1 MSAECHRGWS
11 AAPFLVGQHDPSRFN
26 NGLSLKFTAVDRVVQ
41 RPADRTASRQRDERQ
56 MNKSSIVIFAAAL
69 GVAVPAEAG
78 FINLNAPDDPGPAF
92 TSLPGGMVQVSGTTS
107 GTIAGYQYTGQP
119 ACCALE
125 NASASFDTN
134 FTGSGMGGFSFAG
147 KIFASDMSGTLI
159 ASDQMTASI
168 NWTTAGAS
176 TTSASL
182 SGIGTVLTSSGD
194 NAFEGD
200 FPVGGIFD
208 ISAGYLTGCGR
219 FPITCGP
226 NPQVGGS
233 VMLIGGSLTPIP
245 APAPVLGKGWLA
257 ALLTLALITVSKIIV
272 MPRK

>member
-1 MSAECHRGWS
+1 
-11 AAPFLVGQHDPSRFN
+11 
-26 NGLSLKFTAVDRVVQ
+26 
-41 RPADRTASRQRDERQ
+41 
-56 MNKSSIVIFAAAL
+56 MNKSSIGIVAAAL

-78 FINLNAPDDPGPAF
+78 FINLNAPFDLGPTF
-92 TSLPGGMVQVSGTTS
+92 TPLSGGMVQVSGSTG

-134 FTGSGMGGFSFAG
+134 FTGSGTGGFSFAG
-147 KIFASDMSGTLI
+147 KIFDSDGSGTLI

-194 NAFEGD
+194 DAFEGD

-208 ISAGYLTGCGR
+208 ISAQYLTPCGR
-219 FPITCGP
+219 SPITCGL
-226 NPQVGGS
+226 NPPIGGS
-233 VMLIGGSLTPIP
+233 VILTGGSLTPVP
-245 APAPVLGKGWLA
+245 APAPSIGMGGLT
-257 ALLTLALITVSKIIV
+257 ALLTLALLSVSKIIV
-272 MPRK
+272 MLRE